1 MAAVTAMCDAEA
13 AHKDAILSGINRN
26 AGESST
32 NVDIFRVDQ
41 SGLMIEHWDVLQM
54 QGEALPNSLTI
65 F

>member
-1 MAAVTAMCDAEA
+1 MSLA
-13 AHKDAILSGINRN
+13 GINRN

-32 NVDIFRVDQ
+32 NVDIFGVDQ

-54 QGEALPNSLTI
+54 QGEVLPNSLTI

>member
-1 MAAVTAMCDAEA
+1 MA
-13 AHKDAILSGINRN
+13 GINRN

-41 SGLMIEHWDVLQM
+41 SGLMIEHWDVLQI
-54 QGEALPNSLTI
+54 QGEGLPDSRTI